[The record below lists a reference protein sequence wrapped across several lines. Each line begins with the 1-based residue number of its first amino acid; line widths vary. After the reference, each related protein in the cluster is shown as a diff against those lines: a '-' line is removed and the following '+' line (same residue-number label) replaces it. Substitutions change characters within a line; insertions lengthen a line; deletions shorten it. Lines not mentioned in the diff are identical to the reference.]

1 MQRIQT
7 INQKITT
14 TILATFEI
22 KMIVKTVLSKRV
34 HRKNGVNNRTKISAV
49 FVSKQKLLVF
59 FSLIFTS
66 RKCIQLYM

>member
-34 HRKNGVNNRTKISAV
+34 HRKNRVNNRTKISAV

-59 FSLIFTS
+59 FH
-66 RKCIQLYM
+66 